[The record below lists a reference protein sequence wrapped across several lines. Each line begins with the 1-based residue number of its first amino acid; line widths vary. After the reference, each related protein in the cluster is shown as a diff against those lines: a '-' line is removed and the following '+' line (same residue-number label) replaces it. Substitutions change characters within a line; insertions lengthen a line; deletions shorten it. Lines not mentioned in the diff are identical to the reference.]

1 MTLSLLVTIA
11 LTTFGSLAWI
21 VLLASVSA
29 LHDALTE
36 YSGLNIADQLGLVW
50 WIVWY
55 QFLLLVTI
63 AVLAALGALKEGA
76 TVLGNLLA
84 AALALQAYFAQE
96 ASILVRYW
104 KDFEQASIITYC
116 VPTAAHALKEYT
128 ECTTVFCCTWRFH
141 LVLKEAQGVGS
152 TAMPRP
158 G

>member
-11 LTTFGSLAWI
+11 LTSFSSLAWI

-76 TVLGNLLA
+76 NILGNLH
-84 AALALQAYFAQE
+84 
-96 ASILVRYW
+96 SHN
-104 KDFEQASIITYC
+104 S
-116 VPTAAHALKEYT
+116 
-128 ECTTVFCCTWRFH
+128 
-141 LVLKEAQGVGS
+141 
-152 TAMPRP
+152 
-158 G
+158 